1 MAKSIDD
8 TNKDNIYFE
17 IKNELSDYN
26 NDSTQWSIQRI
37 SESNTSREKMST
49 NRKQQGHEQSTNRGY
64 GSINK
69 SPDFFQGNKSS
80 TNFLSKILC
89 DGINKEDFY
98 NENFIFDIY
107 LLVTKKLNPFLLDRK
122 LEDQNKHQ
130 MIYMLWKEWIP
141 QKFNKHICKDSNF
154 LYLKCT
160 STKSVRNYKWFL
172 NEGKENYIEL
182 RKNYLSTGYFSV
194 RLFKCISRNLLFDW
208 T

>member
-1 MAKSIDD
+1 
-8 TNKDNIYFE
+8 
-17 IKNELSDYN
+17 
-26 NDSTQWSIQRI
+26 
-37 SESNTSREKMST
+37 MST

-107 LLVTKKLNPFLLDRK
+107 LLVTKKFNPFLLDRK

-160 STKSVRNYKWFL
+160 STKSVRNYK
-172 NEGKENYIEL
+172 
-182 RKNYLSTGYFSV
+182 
-194 RLFKCISRNLLFDW
+194 
-208 T
+208 